1 MARMVIGILAEDV
14 QTYRDAAKRLRAA
27 GRHDLRK
34 KVQQSIRATGRP
46 ILDEV
51 RAAVLNT
58 PSTSHGGG
66 KAKRREF
73 HVAMTQ
79 KRVEKSGKAAAKV
92 GKSVAQAARRNFGL
106 RQSIARATK
115 LEVTARG
122 VRFVVRSDQL
132 PEDQRNI
139 PRAMDT
145 EKGWRHLVFGKRP
158 MVKQRGHPYFRKT
171 IKAKAP
177 GFRAAILRALDET
190 IREIEG

>member
-1 MARMVIGILAEDV
+1 MGRMVVGILCEDV
-14 QTYRDAAKRLRAA
+14 QTYRDAARRLRAA

-34 KVQQSIRATGRP
+34 KVQQSIRATGQP

-73 HVAMTQ
+73 HVATTQ
-79 KRVEKSGKAAAKV
+79 KRVAKAGKTGEKVA
-92 GKSVAQAARRNFGL
+92 KSVTAAARRNFGL

-122 VRFVVRSDQL
+122 VRFVVRSEQL
-132 PEDQRNI
+132 PEDQRNL
-139 PRAMDT
+139 PGALDT
-145 EKGWRHLVFGKRP
+145 EKGWRHPVFGKRP
-158 MVKQRGHPYFRKT
+158 IVKQRGHPYFRSR

-177 GFRAAILRALDET
+177 GFRAGILRAMDET